1 MPMSM
6 CQFALE
12 CPSSCKCKEFGGQ
25 VNKRTLV
32 TGEDLLNVPNQLPT
46 NVGAMYVTFGV
57 LLILNYSNFLFNRLF
72 FSNNKNDSSF
82 PVFL

>member
-1 MPMSM
+1 M
-6 CQFALE
+6 
-12 CPSSCKCKEFGGQ
+12 
-25 VNKRTLV
+25 
-32 TGEDLLNVPNQLPT
+32 TGEDLLNVPNHLPT

-72 FSNNKNDSSF
+72 FSKNKNDGSF

>member
-1 MPMSM
+1 M
-6 CQFALE
+6 
-12 CPSSCKCKEFGGQ
+12 
-25 VNKRTLV
+25 
-32 TGEDLLNVPNQLPT
+32 TGEDLLNVPNHLPT